1 MKKKHLN
8 KIFESKIIALKKK
21 LEEIIQ
27 IKNQEL
33 STKKNRNKSKFT
45 KNRLIIIKM
54 YKNILFI
61 KEKVKIKIC
70 QKKIKL
76 LY

>member
-8 KIFESKIIALKKK
+8 KILESKIIALKKK

-33 STKKNRNKSKFT
+33 STKKKTET
-45 KNRLIIIKM
+45 KANLQRID
-54 YKNILFI
+54 
-61 KEKVKIKIC
+61 
-70 QKKIKL
+70 
-76 LY
+76 

>member
-8 KIFESKIIALKKK
+8 KILESKIIALKKK

-33 STKKNRNKSKFT
+33 STKKKQKQ
-45 KNRLIIIKM
+45 KQI
-54 YKNILFI
+54 YK
-61 KEKVKIKIC
+61 E
-70 QKKIKL
+70 
-76 LY
+76 